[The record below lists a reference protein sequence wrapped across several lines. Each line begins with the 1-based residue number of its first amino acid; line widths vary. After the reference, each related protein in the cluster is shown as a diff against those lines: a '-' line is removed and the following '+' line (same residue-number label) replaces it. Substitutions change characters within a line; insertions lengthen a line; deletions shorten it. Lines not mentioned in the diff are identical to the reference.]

1 MAEDNQNQRASLDHW
16 IVAECPEFVIF
27 KCFDSRYIQPI
38 GVTRAAY
45 FRFQLGVNDS
55 EKQNNRATRIAFAD
69 TLYSLYRCAKQARE
83 SEFENALNVA
93 RAKVLDPST
102 SVDPFRPPLDDAMCQ
117 VVTYASEMQKFLD
130 AFGKLL
136 IDAFEGEQSTGFQH
150 AIATA
155 VKNVQTAIKE
165 NSRESKTG
173 ESRHPKRERGLQAI
187 RIGMD
192 YFSETLNRP
201 NKKLIRSKLE
211 ALGMGFHGANKE
223 QSWRE
228 FWSECGL
235 ENLPEDSELIGN
247 SPK

>member
-1 MAEDNQNQRASLDHW
+1 MVEDNQNQRVSIDRW
-16 IVAECPEFVIF
+16 IVAKCPEFLIY
-27 KCFDSRYIQPI
+27 KCFDLKYIRPI
-38 GVTRAAY
+38 GVTSDAY

-55 EKQNNRATRIAFAD
+55 EKQNNRTTRIALAE
-69 TLYSLYRCAKQARE
+69 TLYSLYRCAKQTRNT
-83 SEFENALNVA
+83 EFQNAFNMLG
-93 RAKVLDPST
+93 AKALDHST
-102 SVDPFRPPLDDAMCQ
+102 AGNPFRPPLDDAVCQ
-117 VVTYASEMQKFLD
+117 ILTYADEMQKFLD

-136 IDAFEGEQSTGFQH
+136 IDAFEGKQSTGFQH

-173 ESRHPKRERGLQAI
+173 ESRHTKRERGLQAI

-192 YFSETLNRP
+192 YFSETFKRP

-228 FWSECGL
+228 FWRECGL
-235 ENLPEDSELIGN
+235 ENLPQDSELIGN

>member
-1 MAEDNQNQRASLDHW
+1 MLPKSSSNLLTSEVTDGT
-16 IVAECPEFVIF
+16 
-27 KCFDSRYIQPI
+27 
-38 GVTRAAY
+38 GVTLTIDFVPNEPWTIESYAEALMDEL
-45 FRFQLGVNDS
+45 FNDLDS
-55 EKQNNRATRIAFAD
+55 ILDGRHKRSYPKDRQEYISGQTMSFKMPD
-69 TLYSLYRCAKQARE
+69 
-83 SEFENALNVA
+83 V
-93 RAKVLDPST
+93 VLPST
-102 SVDPFRPPLDDAMCQ
+102 VNIPLQSPP
-117 VVTYASEMQKFLD
+117 
-130 AFGKLL
+130 
-136 IDAFEGEQSTGFQH
+136 
-150 AIATA
+150 A

-173 ESRHPKRERGLQAI
+173 DSRHPKRERGLQAI

-192 YFSETLNRP
+192 YFSETLKRP

>member
-1 MAEDNQNQRASLDHW
+1 
-16 IVAECPEFVIF
+16 
-27 KCFDSRYIQPI
+27 
-38 GVTRAAY
+38 
-45 FRFQLGVNDS
+45 
-55 EKQNNRATRIAFAD
+55 
-69 TLYSLYRCAKQARE
+69 
-83 SEFENALNVA
+83 
-93 RAKVLDPST
+93 
-102 SVDPFRPPLDDAMCQ
+102 
-117 VVTYASEMQKFLD
+117 MQKFLD

-155 VKNVQTAIKE
+155 VKNIQTAIKE

-173 ESRHPKRERGLQAI
+173 ESRYPKRERGLQAI

-192 YFSETLNRP
+192 YFSETLKRP
-201 NKKLIRSKLE
+201 NKKLIRTKLE
-211 ALGMGFHGANKE
+211 AVGMGFHGANKE